1 MKHMTDIDREYIENK
16 YHRQGEEFNSLNR
29 FAHHGGEYDESTGL
43 DDEEMLKA
51 LNGVYEETKEL
62 CHAEAKAKGF
72 AFVLDNARINVSS
85 NDYFFNVYNRNRP
98 LDKTFISKWKDEV
111 FNSMPDVQEIIS
123 DYTKSSTGRLILDTD
138 HVVPYWIDI
147 MELGFPGL
155 LARSQEYRKKL
166 SDERKL
172 TKEEEAFFESIRI
185 EYEAIIRLALRI
197 RDYTLTHRCEKT
209 GLIEK
214 SLKNIA
220 EGAPKNTFEALLLM
234 YTYFICAECVDQYQV
249 RSLGNGLDRTL
260 YKFYKSDI
268 ENGVFTR
275 DEIKKFLAYFMLQF
289 SAMGNYWGQPFYLC
303 GTDFDNETDISDL
316 TIDILEVYE
325 ELGLYNPKIQ
335 VKTDYNT
342 NPKIIRKVL
351 ELIRAGQTS
360 FVFCCIPGMIKS
372 LMSCYGVTEDEARNC
387 DISGCNEMHIRG
399 CEACMISGYPNMA
412 KVIVYTL
419 TNGFDTITGKQIG
432 IKTGEVEDFKSF
444 DDVYNAFMKQFKNIV
459 DTMIQT
465 ASRYD
470 KYVGEITPSIML
482 SATVQSALE
491 KAVDAYAF
499 GVKYPTS
506 TLFLVS
512 FATAVD
518 SLLAIKEL
526 VFEERVTTL
535 GELKQAILN
544 NWEGY
549 DELRLKALNA
559 KHKYG
564 NDDKL
569 ADSLAATLY
578 KWYSIYLT
586 GQKNGRGGVYKAGV
600 PSTLHFLYYGDGT
613 EATPDGRK
621 MGEECSKNV
630 APVIGMERRGILPM
644 IRSAM
649 KLDPTL
655 FSEAFVIDAML
666 HPSAVSGEDGL
677 NALEGIL
684 MNYMKNDGISIQ
696 FNIFSPEMLIDAQKN
711 PDKYKNLQVR
721 VSGWNVL
728 WNNMTKK
735 EQDAY
740 IIRSKSFA

>member
-1 MKHMTDIDREYIENK
+1 MIYITDADRTYIENK
-16 YHRQGEEFNSLNR
+16 YHRQDESFNPLTRVNY
-29 FAHHGGEYDESTGL
+29 HGYEYDPSTGL
-43 DDEEMLKA
+43 DDTEMHEA
-51 LNGVYEETKEL
+51 LCRIYEETKHL

-72 AFVLDNARINVSS
+72 AFVLDNARISVSS
-85 NDYFFNVYNRNRP
+85 NDYFFGFYNRNRA
-98 LDKTFISKWKDEV
+98 LNTTFISKWKDEV
-111 FNSMPDVQEIIS
+111 FDSMPDVQQVIS

-138 HVVPYWIDI
+138 HVVPNWIDI

-155 LARSQEYRKKL
+155 LARSQEYRKRL
-166 SDERKL
+166 SNERELSADE
-172 TKEEEAFFESIRI
+172 EGFFESIKI
-185 EYEAIIRLALRI
+185 EYEAILRLILRI
-197 RDYTLTHRCEKT
+197 RDYAVSHRCDKT
-209 GLIEK
+209 DLIEK
-214 SLKNIA
+214 SLKNIS
-220 EGAPKNTFEALLLM
+220 EGSPKNTFEALLVM
-234 YTYFICAECVDQYQV
+234 YTYFICAETVDQFQV

-275 DEIKKFLAYFMLQF
+275 DEIKSFLAYFMLQF
-289 SAMGNYWGQPFYLC
+289 SSMGNYWGQPFYLC
-303 GTDFDNETDISDL
+303 GTDFDNQTDISDL

-325 ELGLYNPKIQ
+325 ELKLYNPKIQ
-335 VKTDYNT
+335 IKTDFNT
-342 NPKIIRKVL
+342 NPRIIRKVL

-372 LMSCYGVTEDEARNC
+372 LMSGYGVTEEEARNC

-399 CEACMISGYPNMA
+399 GEACMISGYPNMA
-412 KVIVYTL
+412 KAITYVF
-419 TNGFDTITGKQIG
+419 TNGIDTITGKQIG
-432 IKTGEVEDFKSF
+432 LKTGNIEDFNTF
-444 DDVYNAFMKQFKNIV
+444 DEVYNAFMKQFKNIV
-459 DTMIQT
+459 DTMLQT

-470 KYVGEITPSIML
+470 KYVGVITPSIML
-482 SATVQSALE
+482 SATIPSSLE

-506 TLFLVS
+506 TLFLCS

-518 SLLAIKEL
+518 SLLAVKEL
-526 VFEERVTTL
+526 VFEEKAATL
-535 GELKQAILN
+535 GEIKDALMN

-549 DELRLKALNA
+549 DDLRMKALNA

-564 NDDKL
+564 NDDKA
-569 ADSLAATLY
+569 ADSLATTLY
-578 KWYSIYLT
+578 RWYSIYLT

-649 KLDPTL
+649 HLDPTL

-728 WNNMTKK
+728 WNNMSKK

-740 IIRSKSFA
+740 ILRSKSFA

>member
-1 MKHMTDIDREYIENK
+1 MSLIPSEDRAYIENK
-16 YHRQGEEFNSLNR
+16 YLSQFNDINSDEESLS
-29 FAHHGGEYDESTGL
+29 YDESTGL
-43 DDEEMLKA
+43 DKKEMSKRLEA
-51 LNGVYEETKEL
+51 LYEKTKEL
-62 CHAEAKAKGF
+62 PHSEAKARAF
-72 AFVLDNARINVSS
+72 AFVLDNARINVSP
-85 NDYFFNVYNRNRP
+85 NDYFFGFYNWNRP
-98 LDKTFISKWKDEV
+98 LEEPFISRWNDEV
-111 FNSMPDVQEIIS
+111 FDSMPDVKKVMA
-123 DYTKSSTGRLILDTD
+123 DYRDSATGNLILDTD
-138 HVVPYWIDI
+138 HVVPNWVDI
-147 MELGFPGL
+147 MPLGFPGL
-155 LARSQEYRKKL
+155 LARSEEYRRKL
-166 SDERKL
+166 SDEREL
-172 TKEEEAFFESIRI
+172 SSEENAFFESIKI
-185 EYEAIIRLALRI
+185 EYEAIIRLISRI
-197 RDYTLTHRCEKT
+197 RDFALSHSCEKT
-209 GLIEK
+209 ELIEK
-214 SLKNIA
+214 SLCNISK
-220 EGAPKNTFEALLLM
+220 EPPKNMFEALLLM
-234 YTYFICAECVDQYQV
+234 YTYFMCAEFVDQFQV

-268 ENGVFTR
+268 ENGIFTR
-275 DEIKKFLAYFMLQF
+275 EEIKTFLAYFMLQF
-289 SAMGNYWGQPFYLC
+289 SSMGNYFGQPFYLC
-303 GTDFDNETDISDL
+303 GTDFDNKTDISEFTL
-316 TIDILEVYE
+316 DILEVYE
-325 ELGLYNPKIQ
+325 ELKLYNPKIQ
-335 VKTDYNT
+335 IKIDYNT

-351 ELIRAGQTS
+351 ELIRAGQSS
-360 FVFCCIPGMIKS
+360 FVFCCVPGMIKS

-399 CEACMISGYPNMA
+399 GEACMISGYPNMA
-412 KVIVYTL
+412 KAIVYVL
-419 TNGFDTITGKQIG
+419 TNGVDTVTGKQLG
-432 IKTGEVEDFKSF
+432 LKTGNVEDFSSF
-444 DDVYNAFMKQFKNIV
+444 DEVYAAFMKQFKNIV
-459 DTMIQT
+459 DTMVAT

-470 KYVGEITPSIML
+470 KYVGAITPSVML
-482 SATVQSALE
+482 SATVPDSLK

-506 TLFLVS
+506 TLFLCS

-526 VFEERVTTL
+526 VFEEKVTTL
-535 GELKQAILN
+535 SEMRDAILN

-549 DELRLKALNA
+549 DDLRMKALTA

-564 NDDKL
+564 NDDKEADAL
-569 ADSLAATLY
+569 ASALY

-586 GQKNGRGGVYKAGV
+586 GRKNGRGGVYKAGV

-613 EATPDGRK
+613 EATPDGRRR
-621 MGEECSKNV
+621 GEECSKNV

-677 NALEGIL
+677 NALEGIV

-696 FNIFSPEMLIDAQKN
+696 FNIFNPEMLLDAQKN

-740 IIRSKSFA
+740 ILRSKSFN

>member
-1 MKHMTDIDREYIENK
+1 MKYITDQDKFYIENK
-16 YHRQGEEFNSLNR
+16 YHKQDKKFNSLNR
-29 FAHHGGEYDESTGL
+29 FAYDSGECDETTGL
-43 DDEEMLKA
+43 DKEQMCEKLTV
-51 LNGVYEETKEL
+51 LYEETKEL

-72 AFVLDNARINVSS
+72 AFVLDNARINVSP
-85 NDYFFNVYNRNRP
+85 NDYFFDFYNRDRALNIP
-98 LDKTFISKWKDEV
+98 FISKWRDEV
-111 FNSMPDVQEIIS
+111 FNSMPDVQQIIS
-123 DYTKSSTGRLILDTD
+123 DYSKSSTGRLILDTD
-138 HVVPYWIDI
+138 HVVPNWIDI

-155 LARSQEYRKKL
+155 IARSQEYRKKL
-166 SDERKL
+166 SGERKL
-172 TKEEEAFFESIRI
+172 SKEEEAFFESIKI
-185 EYEAIIRLALRI
+185 EYEAIIRLVVRI
-197 RDYTLTHRCEKT
+197 REYALTHRCEKT
-209 GLIEK
+209 DLIEK
-214 SLKNIA
+214 SLKNIS
-220 EGAPKNTFEALLLM
+220 EGAPKNTFDALMLM

-268 ENGVFTR
+268 ENGVFTK
-275 DEIKKFLAYFMLQF
+275 DEIKTFLTYFMLQF

-335 VKTDYNT
+335 IKTDYDT

-372 LMSCYGVTEDEARNC
+372 LMSCYGVTEEEARNC

-399 CEACMISGYPNMA
+399 AEACMISGYPNMA
-412 KVIVYTL
+412 KAIVYTL

-459 DTMIQT
+459 DTMIET

-526 VFEERVTTL
+526 VFDEKVTTL
-535 GELKQAILN
+535 GELKDAVLN

-549 DELRLKALNA
+549 DDLRLMALNA

-564 NDDKL
+564 NDDKV
-569 ADSLAATLY
+569 ADSLATTLFR
-578 KWYSIYLT
+578 WYSIYLT
-586 GQKNGRGGVYKAGV
+586 GWKNGRGGVYKAGA

-630 APVIGMERRGILPM
+630 APVVGMERRGILSM

-740 IIRSKSFA
+740 ILRSKSFA

>member
-1 MKHMTDIDREYIENK
+1 MSLIPSEDRAYIENK
-16 YHRQGEEFNSLNR
+16 YLSQFNDINSDKESLS
-29 FAHHGGEYDESTGL
+29 YDESTGL
-43 DDEEMLKA
+43 DKKEMSKRLEA
-51 LNGVYEETKEL
+51 LYEKTKEL
-62 CHAEAKAKGF
+62 PHSEAKARAF
-72 AFVLDNARINVSS
+72 AFVLDNARIDVSP
-85 NDYFFNVYNRNRP
+85 NDYFFGFYNWNRP
-98 LDKTFISKWKDEV
+98 LEEPFISRWNDEV
-111 FNSMPDVQEIIS
+111 FDSMPDVKKVMA
-123 DYTKSSTGRLILDTD
+123 DYRDSATGNLILDTD
-138 HVVPYWIDI
+138 HVVPNWVDI
-147 MELGFPGL
+147 MPLGFPGL
-155 LARSQEYRKKL
+155 LARSEEYRRKL
-166 SDERKL
+166 SDEREL
-172 TKEEEAFFESIRI
+172 SSEENAFFESIKI
-185 EYEAIIRLALRI
+185 EYEAIIRLISRI
-197 RDYTLTHRCEKT
+197 RDFALSHSCEKT
-209 GLIEK
+209 ELIEK
-214 SLKNIA
+214 SLCNISK
-220 EGAPKNTFEALLLM
+220 EPPKNMFEALLLM
-234 YTYFICAECVDQYQV
+234 YTYFMCAEFVDQFQV

-268 ENGVFTR
+268 ENGIFTR
-275 DEIKKFLAYFMLQF
+275 EEIKTFLAYFMLQF
-289 SAMGNYWGQPFYLC
+289 SSMGNYFGQPFYLC
-303 GTDFDNETDISDL
+303 GTDFDNKTDISEFTL
-316 TIDILEVYE
+316 DILEVYE
-325 ELGLYNPKIQ
+325 ELKLYNPKIQ
-335 VKTDYNT
+335 IKIDYNT

-351 ELIRAGQTS
+351 ELIRAGQSS
-360 FVFCCIPGMIKS
+360 FVFCCVPGMIKS

-399 CEACMISGYPNMA
+399 GEACMISGYPNMA
-412 KVIVYTL
+412 KAIVYVL
-419 TNGFDTITGKQIG
+419 TNGVDTVTGKQLG
-432 IKTGEVEDFKSF
+432 LKTGNVEDFSSF
-444 DDVYNAFMKQFKNIV
+444 DEVYAAFMKQFKNIV
-459 DTMIQT
+459 DTMVAT

-470 KYVGEITPSIML
+470 KYVGTITPSVML
-482 SATVQSALE
+482 SATVPDSLK

-506 TLFLVS
+506 TLFLCS

-526 VFEERVTTL
+526 VFEEKVTTL
-535 GELKQAILN
+535 SEMRDAILN

-549 DELRLKALNA
+549 DDLRMKALTA

-564 NDDKL
+564 NDDKEADAL
-569 ADSLAATLY
+569 ASALY

-586 GQKNGRGGVYKAGV
+586 GRKNGRGGVYKAGV

-613 EATPDGRK
+613 EATPDGRRR
-621 MGEECSKNV
+621 GEECSKNV

-644 IRSAM
+644 IRSAI

-696 FNIFSPEMLIDAQKN
+696 FNIFSPETLLDAQKN

-740 IIRSKSFA
+740 ILRSKSFN

>member
-1 MKHMTDIDREYIENK
+1 MKHITDTDRIYIENK
-16 YHRQGEEFNSLNR
+16 YHSNNEEFNSLNR
-29 FAHHGGEYDESTGL
+29 FAYHGGEYDESTGL
-43 DDEEMLKA
+43 DDAEMTDGLSA
-51 LNGVYEETKEL
+51 LYEETKHL
-62 CHAEAKAKGF
+62 CHAEAKAEGF
-72 AFVLDNARINVSS
+72 AFVLDNGRIDVSH
-85 NDYFFNVYNRNRP
+85 NDYFFNFYNRDWP
-98 LDKTFISKWKDEV
+98 LNIPFVSKWRDEV
-111 FNSMPDVQEIIS
+111 FDSMPDVKEIIS
-123 DYTKSSTGRLILDTD
+123 DYSKSSTGRLILDTD
-138 HVVPYWIDI
+138 HVVPNWIDI

-155 LARSQEYRKKL
+155 LERSQQYRKKL
-166 SDERKL
+166 SDEREL
-172 TKEEEAFFESIRI
+172 SKEEEAFFESIKI
-185 EYEAIIRLALRI
+185 EYEAIIRLVSRI
-197 RDYTLTHRCEKT
+197 RDYALMHRCDKT
-209 GLIEK
+209 DLIEK

-234 YTYFICAECVDQYQV
+234 YTYFTCAECVDQYQV

-260 YKFYKSDI
+260 YKFYKNDI
-268 ENGVFTR
+268 ENGVFTK
-275 DEIKKFLAYFMLQF
+275 DEIKTFLAYFMLQF

-303 GTDFDNETDISDL
+303 GTDFDNATDISEL
-316 TIDILEVYE
+316 TLTILEVYE

-335 VKTDYNT
+335 IKIDYDT

-372 LMSCYGVTEDEARNC
+372 LMSCYGVTEEEARNC

-399 CEACMISGYPNMA
+399 GEACMISGYPNMA
-412 KVIVYTL
+412 KAVVYMM
-419 TNGFDTITGKQIG
+419 TNGVDTITGKQIG
-432 IKTGEVEDFKSF
+432 VKTGDIESFNSF
-444 DDVYNAFMKQFKNIV
+444 DEVYNAFMKQFKNIV

-470 KYVGEITPSIML
+470 KYVGVITPSIML
-482 SATVQSALE
+482 SATIPSALE

-526 VFEERVTTL
+526 VFEEKVTTL
-535 GELKQAILN
+535 GELKEAILN

-549 DELRLKALNA
+549 NELRIKALNA

-564 NDDKL
+564 NDDKV
-569 ADSLAATLY
+569 ADSLASTLY

-684 MNYMKNDGISIQ
+684 MNYMNNDGISIQ

-728 WNNMTKK
+728 WNNMSKK